1 MTRRRRLRI
10 WLGLGERCGDKK
22 QPDKRFEKMGKVF
35 IFKEIS
41 SIKYGR
47 QKNERDWPQ
56 LRSKSSTWR
65 RWTGPASPRST
76 SSSPPGPGRAPG
88 RWCRPPGASP
98 ATSSGPRS
106 WPPAH
111 RCYVTDVTQVT
122 VSRDWWLL
130 YLQDITIFERKTYFR
145 TRQESVFM
153 GIITEQAPNIILKA
167 YFDFRLM

>member
-65 RWTGPASPRST
+65 RWTGPASPQST

-98 ATSSGPRS
+98 ATSSGPTS

-111 RCYVTDVTQVT
+111 KMSPRYTGHCPARLVTDLPAGYHHIWKE
-122 VSRDWWLL
+122 DLFPYKAGECL
-130 YLQDITIFERKTYFR
+130 YGDHNWTGTEHNT
-145 TRQESVFM
+145 ESVFW
-153 GIITEQAPNIILKA
+153 
-167 YFDFRLM
+167 F